1 MKSSNKIIFLC
12 SFWIQKIPVRAV
24 FQLIKLKPC
33 ETKVSKEEMLEQ
45 AAKIKQ
51 QRT

>member
-1 MKSSNKIIFLC
+1 MAIAI
-12 SFWIQKIPVRAV
+12 

-45 AAKIKQ
+45 AGTIKQ
-51 QRT
+51 QLI